1 MNQQF
6 KYKKRFWP
14 FPFFI
19 AIAGLIL
26 GGAVMYL
33 WNAIL
38 PSLLGTNRISFWQS
52 VGLLALC
59 RILVGNFGGRMQ
71 AHKERWSQNW
81 NEGAATEEAEEER
94 QSGGPPW
101 RNRWMRM
108 TREERVKFRDEMRKR
123 CGKPPEK
130 Q

>member
-6 KYKKRFWP
+6 KYKRRFWP

-19 AIAGLIL
+19 AAAGLIL

-33 WNAIL
+33 WNTIL
-38 PSLLGTNRISFWQS
+38 PSLLGVGKISFWHS

-71 AHKERWSQNW
+71 GHKDRWNQKW
-81 NEGAATEEAEEER
+81 NEEGAAEEEEGER
-94 QSGGPPW
+94 KFGGPPW
-101 RNRWMRM
+101 RNKWMSM
-108 TREERVKFRDEMRKR
+108 TREERVKFRDEIRRR

-130 Q
+130 